1 MREATANAPEL
12 RVLSRELREV
22 GKRFYTVSELIRLSG
37 ITRKQATYWAQI
49 DLLRPTMHSPEARGK
64 NPAYFY
70 STEDAVRALLFCE
83 LKRRGFSP
91 SQIKQVSRNLKKDGV
106 RLERAAGIYLLTDGY
121 SVYYAANDHEA
132 VDILRHHRQMLLLVP
147 IHEHVKK
154 LREAA

>member
-1 MREATANAPEL
+1 MREATAKATEL
-12 RVLSRELREV
+12 RVLTRELREV
-22 GKRFYTVSELIRLSG
+22 GKRLYTVSELTRLSG
-37 ITRKQATYWAQI
+37 VTRKQATYWAQT
-49 DLLRPTMHSPEARGK
+49 DLLRPTLHSTEARGK

-70 STEDAVRALLFCE
+70 STEDALRALLFCE

-106 RLERAAGIYLLTDGY
+106 RLERTGVYLLTDGY
-121 SVYYAANDHEA
+121 SIYYAANDHEA

-147 IHEHVKK
+147 IQEHVKK